1 MREQMAEAK
10 RRTDLD
16 AKRIMRIQQKAEKI
30 QSNELKHIADYKA
43 KCRAKEDS
51 KTNAGNERRLIL
63 QTKKEEKA
71 RAEERQKEEGTRLK
85 AVRARHVLAHEE
97 KQLDWLQAH

>member
-10 RRTDLD
+10 RRSDLEI
-16 AKRIMRIQQKAEKI
+16 KRTTKIQQKVDKI
-30 QSNELKHIADYKA
+30 KSNELKHIADYKA
-43 KCRAKEDS
+43 KCRAKEES
-51 KTNAGNERRLIL
+51 KTNEANERRLIL
-63 QTKKEEKA
+63 QTKKEERE